1 MPRPLICVTLSGCT
15 VDEMLKDAAMATAAG
30 ADMVEVRLDKLW
42 VVEQMPEPE
51 PEGEG
56 EEGDSRPPKYIEP
69 DFIPQPLDSVDVQG
83 ALESLKQGI
92 DLPVVLTCRP
102 ERQQGHYP
110 GNEEQRIEVLSA
122 AINSGVS
129 WIDLESD
136 IESKVRDSLMDDAS
150 GKTKVVASHHS
161 SESPPP
167 ALELI
172 QDVKDSSDS
181 GDIVKFCFRSSGRHD
196 GLRLFEA
203 AWGLRSSGVRYAIM
217 GSGWGGDWARIHA
230 PLLEQAL
237 VYTTMDKGLH
247 LSRQGRINATDLQTA
262 WQLLE
267 YESN

>member
-42 VVEQMPEPE
+42 VVEQMPEEEPAREEAEGESRRPKYVE
-51 PEGEG
+51 PE
-56 EEGDSRPPKYIEP
+56 I
-69 DFIPQPLDSVDVQG
+69 IPQPLDSVDVQG
-83 ALESLKQGI
+83 ALEFLKQGI

-110 GNEEQRIEVLSA
+110 GEEEQRIKVLSA
-122 AINSGVS
+122 AIKSGVS
-129 WIDLESD
+129 WIDIEVD
-136 IESKVRDSLMDDAS
+136 IESKKRRSLMDDAS
-150 GKTKVVASHHS
+150 GTTKVVASYHS
-161 SESPPP
+161 SESPPS
-167 ALELI
+167 ASEII
-172 QDVKDSSDS
+172 QDVEDSSDD
-181 GDIVKFCFRSSGRHD
+181 GDIIKICYRSSGRRD

-203 AWGLRSSGVRYAIM
+203 AWGLRGSGASYAIM
-217 GSGWGGDWARIHA
+217 GSGWGGDWTRIHA

-247 LSRQGRINATDLQTA
+247 LSKQGRINASDLQTA

-267 YESN
+267 YETN

>member
-1 MPRPLICVTLSGCT
+1 MPRPLICVTLRGCT

-42 VVEQMPEPE
+42 VVEQMPEPD
-51 PEGEG
+51 PS
-56 EEGDSRPPKYIEP
+56 EEEAESESRRPKYIEP
-69 DFIPQPLDSVDVQG
+69 DFIPQPLDSVNVQE

-110 GNEEQRIEVLSA
+110 GEEGQRIEVLST
-122 AINSGVS
+122 AIKSGVS
-129 WIDLESD
+129 WIDLEVD
-136 IESKVRDSLMDDAS
+136 IESKARKSLMDDAS
-150 GKTKVVASHHS
+150 GKAKVVASLHS
-161 SESPPP
+161 SENPPS
-167 ALELI
+167 ASEI
-172 QDVKDSSDS
+172 IHDVEDSSDA
-181 GDIVKFCFRSSGRHD
+181 GDIIKICYRSSGRHD

-203 AWGLRSSGVRYAIM
+203 AWGLRGSGAHYAIM
-217 GSGWGGDWARIHA
+217 GLGWGGDWTRIHA

-247 LSRQGRINATDLQTA
+247 ISRQGRINASDLQTA

-267 YESN
+267 YETA

>member
-42 VVEQMPEPE
+42 VVEQMPEEEPAGGEAEGESRRPKYVE
-51 PEGEG
+51 PE
-56 EEGDSRPPKYIEP
+56 
-69 DFIPQPLDSVDVQG
+69 FIPQPLDSVDVQG

-110 GNEEQRIEVLSA
+110 GEEEQRIEILSA
-122 AINSGVS
+122 AIKSGVS
-129 WIDLESD
+129 WIDIEVD
-136 IESKVRDSLMDDAS
+136 IESKKRKSLMDDAS
-150 GKTKVVASHHS
+150 GTTKVVASYHS
-161 SESPPP
+161 SESPPS
-167 ALELI
+167 ASEII
-172 QDVKDSSDS
+172 QDVEDSSDA
-181 GDIVKFCFRSSGRHD
+181 GDIIKICYRSSGRYD

-203 AWGLRSSGVRYAIM
+203 AWGLRGSEASYAIM
-217 GSGWGGDWARIHA
+217 GSGWGGDWTRIHA
-230 PLLEQAL
+230 PLLEQTL

-247 LSRQGRINATDLQTA
+247 LSRQGRINASDLQTA

-267 YESN
+267 YEAN